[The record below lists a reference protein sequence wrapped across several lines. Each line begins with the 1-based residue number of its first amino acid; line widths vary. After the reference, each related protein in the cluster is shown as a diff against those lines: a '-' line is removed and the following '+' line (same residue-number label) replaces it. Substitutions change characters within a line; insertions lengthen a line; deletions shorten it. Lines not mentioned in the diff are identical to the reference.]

1 MQRVA
6 GMILFNDL
14 KRETEPFREE
24 ILRAVSRVLDSGW
37 FILGKEVESF
47 ESNFA
52 GYIGSRYCVGVASG
66 TEAIALALM
75 AYGIGKGDEV
85 ITSNLTAYPTITGI
99 MQSGAK
105 PVVAD
110 IESSTGLID
119 PFGIETK
126 ITPLTKAVVPVHL
139 YGQSCDLDVIA
150 EIAERHGLI
159 MIEDCAQA
167 AGATYKGRKV
177 GTIGHCGAFSFYPTK
192 NLGATGDGGAIV
204 TSSELIYRKLL
215 SLRNYGQTERYYHDE
230 YGLNSRLDEIQ
241 AAILNVKLQY
251 LDHWNMVR
259 RQIASVYRQQLH
271 TVECLEEKKYGE
283 PVFHLF
289 VVKTS
294 YRNELMKVLREH
306 GIQTLIHY
314 PVPVNRQKSF
324 PGQKD
329 EILGNS
335 YNFANS
341 ILSLPLYPGLSLQSV
356 ETVIKK
362 INEFQY

>member
-1 MQRVA
+1 
-6 GMILFNDL
+6 MILFNDL
-14 KRETEPFREE
+14 KRETESLREE
-24 ILRAVSRVLDSGW
+24 ILRAVARVLDSGW
-37 FILGKEVESF
+37 FVLGKEVDSF

-52 GYIGSRYCVGVASG
+52 GYLGSRYCVGVASG

-75 AYGIGKGDEV
+75 AHGIGVGDEV
-85 ITSNLTAYPTITGI
+85 ITTNLTAFPTITGI

-110 IESSTGLID
+110 IDASTGLID
-119 PFGIETK
+119 PVRIEAK
-126 ITPLTKAVVPVHL
+126 ITPSTKAVVPVHL

-150 EIAERHGLI
+150 GIAERHGLV

-177 GTIGHCGAFSFYPTK
+177 GTFGHCGAFSFYPTK
-192 NLGATGDGGAIV
+192 NLGAVGDGGAIV
-204 TSSELIYRKLL
+204 TTSELIYRKLL
-215 SLRNYGQTERYYHDE
+215 SLRNYGQNARYYHDE

-241 AAILNVKLQY
+241 AAVLNVKLQY
-251 LDHWNMVR
+251 LDRWNMVR
-259 RQIASVYRQQLH
+259 RQIASVYRDRLQ

-283 PVFHLF
+283 QVFHLF
-289 VVKTS
+289 VVKTR
-294 YRNELMKVLREH
+294 YRDALMKVLGED

-335 YNFANS
+335 SVFADS

-356 ETVIKK
+356 ETVINK
-362 INEFQY
+362 INEFRY